1 MRKYHELLKD
11 ILKNGV
17 EKGDRTGIGTKSVF
31 GRQLRFDLSEGFP
44 LVTTKKIHLKSV
56 IYELLWFL
64 KGDTN
69 VAYLRNHGVTIW
81 NEWADDQGNLGPV
94 YGYQWRYWPTPQGDG
109 KIDQISRLID
119 QIKTN
124 PNSRRL
130 MVTAMNIADYPDE
143 SISPN
148 ENASNGKM
156 ALAPCHAFFQF
167 YVAAGKLSCFLFCR
181 SQDTFLGT
189 PFNWAS
195 YALLTHM
202 VAQQCDLQVGDLVWS
217 GGDCHI
223 YLNHMDAVG
232 TLLQRTPYSL
242 PSLKIGRKPQSIFE
256 YEYEDFEVVD
266 YQYHAAIKAKIAV

>member
-1 MRKYHELLKD
+1 
-11 ILKNGV
+11 
-17 EKGDRTGIGTKSVF
+17 
-31 GRQLRFDLSEGFP
+31 
-44 LVTTKKIHLKSV
+44 VTTKRIHLKSV

-69 VAYLRNHGVTIW
+69 VAYLNDHGVSIW
-81 NEWADDQGNLGPV
+81 DEWADQNKSLGPV
-94 YGYQWRYWPTPQGDG
+94 YGYQWRFWPTPDG
-109 KIDQISRLID
+109 RKIDQITQVID
-119 QIKTN
+119 QIRQN

-143 SISPN
+143 GLSPN
-148 ENASNGKM
+148 ENAHRKKM

-167 YVAAGKLSCFLFCR
+167 YVANSRLSCFLYCR

-202 VAQQCDLQVGDLVWS
+202 VAQQCDLSVGELIWA

-223 YLNHMDAVG
+223 YNNHLNAVE
-232 TLLQRTPYSL
+232 TLLKREPFPL
-242 PSLKIGRKPQSIFE
+242 PRLVLKRKPPTIFD
-256 YEYEDFEVVD
+256 YEYEDFDVMN
-266 YQYHAAIKAKIAV
+266 YQYHPAIPVPIAV